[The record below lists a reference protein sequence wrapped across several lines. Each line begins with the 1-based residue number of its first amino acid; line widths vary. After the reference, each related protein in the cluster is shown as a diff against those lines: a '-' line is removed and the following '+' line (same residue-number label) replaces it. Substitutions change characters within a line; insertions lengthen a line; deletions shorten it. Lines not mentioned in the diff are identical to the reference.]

1 MQINELANKTGVSI
15 RTIRY
20 YTQIGLLPEV
30 EKNGKSK
37 DYPEEMINTIKKIKE
52 LQSKYIPLN
61 KIKEILENKEE
72 IINEKLNNS
81 DKQEINIR
89 ETISA
94 SPAMIYKLNNDI
106 TILVSN
112 GKRLSQEKLNDIKK
126 LL

>member
-72 IINEKLNNS
+72 IIDEKLNNS

-89 ETISA
+89 ETIPA

>member
-61 KIKEILENKEE
+61 KIKEILDNGEE
-72 IINEKLNNS
+72 IIDEEFNNS
-81 DKQEINIR
+81 NNQEINIR
-89 ETISA
+89 ETIPA
-94 SPAMIYKLNNDI
+94 SPAMIYKLNNDV

>member
-1 MQINELANKTGVSI
+1 MQINELATKSGVSV

-37 DYPEEMINTIKKIKE
+37 DYPEEMIETIKKIKD

-61 KIKEILENKEE
+61 KIKEILDGKEE
-72 IINEKLNNS
+72 IGETNVNNEKQDNP
-81 DKQEINIR
+81 
-89 ETISA
+89 ETIQV
-94 SPAMIYKLNNDI
+94 SPAMIYKLNNDV
-106 TILVSN
+106 TIISSN
-112 GKRLSQEKLNDIKK
+112 GKRLSQEKLNNIKN

>member
-1 MQINELANKTGVSI
+1 MQINELATKSGVSV

-37 DYPEEMINTIKKIKE
+37 DYPEEMVETIKKIKD

-61 KIKEILENKEE
+61 KIKEILDNKEE
-72 IINEKLNNS
+72 IENI
-81 DKQEINIR
+81 EIKPKTTDNHNP
-89 ETISA
+89 ETIQV
-94 SPAMIYKLNNDI
+94 SPAMIYKLNNDV
-106 TILVSN
+106 TIISSN
-112 GKRLSQEKLNDIKK
+112 GKRLSQEKLNNIKN

>member
-1 MQINELANKTGVSI
+1 
-15 RTIRY
+15 
-20 YTQIGLLPEV
+20 
-30 EKNGKSK
+30 
-37 DYPEEMINTIKKIKE
+37 MINTIKKIKE

-61 KIKEILENKEE
+61 KIKEILDNGEE
-72 IINEKLNNS
+72 IIDEKLNNS

-89 ETISA
+89 ETIPA

>member
-61 KIKEILENKEE
+61 KIKEILDNGEE
-72 IINEKLNNS
+72 IIDEEFNNS
-81 DKQEINIR
+81 NNQEINIR
-89 ETISA
+89 ETIPA